1 MPLCLRHGG
10 SCSHTVSHAPG
21 YKSPELDT
29 VAESPAPAMPHK
41 AWAQGASENYLANE
55 EQKKQSALQT
65 SLEAYTAG
73 GGGTSQLAVWGQI
86 DYTGPLPSWWG
97 IDLVLIGIDT
107 CSGYEFAIPSRN
119 SSASPTICVLT
130 ENLITVPGLFLYDIA
145 SGQETHFR
153 AM

>member
-29 VAESPAPAMPHK
+29 VAESPAPAMLHK

-65 SLEAYTAG
+65 SLEAYTAEVGEPVSWPSG
-73 GGGTSQLAVWGQI
+73 G
-86 DYTGPLPSWWG
+86 
-97 IDLVLIGIDT
+97 
-107 CSGYEFAIPSRN
+107 R
-119 SSASPTICVLT
+119 
-130 ENLITVPGLFLYDIA
+130 LITLDLFHPGGALI
-145 SGQETHFR
+145 
-153 AM
+153 